1 MVSRV
6 SKVRVSVRSRI
17 MVRFVFSARLGMTIH
32 RVTVTPFLH
41 ISCFPPFCGANSAK
55 CLLF

>member
-32 RVTVTPFLH
+32 RVTVT
-41 ISCFPPFCGANSAK
+41 
-55 CLLF
+55 